1 MKPIRP
7 QFCSCVL
14 GTKKS
19 ERKKQQGLL
28 KFELVALWDHQLP
41 SACPDKTEEDTG
53 LCNNSMNPTERD
65 HQIYQ
70 LALHWAFFYWISMY
84 WKVLHWSAM
93 YWLWTDV
100 LICNTFTLWNWP
112 DNNQLHWQLFSNT
125 LSLTYFD
132 LVSSNVIFKL
142 WYRAAELAVGQF
154 FLSLLASPPTLF
166 INWSKLP
173 RNAPNC
179 FKQVQNSQV
188 LVIKPIHIIYKPT
201 ALGFRKFLGLVEI
214 FQYWHIY
221 MMWVP
226 IFNTDSIECGR
237 IDYESN

>member
-1 MKPIRP
+1 MQ
-7 QFCSCVL
+7 QFNEPHRKRKTL
-14 GTKKS
+14 KS
-19 ERKKQQGLL
+19 
-28 KFELVALWDHQLP
+28 AIY
-41 SACPDKTEEDTG
+41 
-53 LCNNSMNPTERD
+53 
-65 HQIYQ
+65 QIYQ
-70 LALHWAFFYWISMY
+70 LALHWALFYWISMY

-179 FKQVQNSQV
+179 SKQVQNSQV
-188 LVIKPIHIIYKPT
+188 LIIKH
-201 ALGFRKFLGLVEI
+201 LVSGN
-214 FQYWHIY
+214 FWD
-221 MMWVP
+221 WLKS
-226 IFNTDSIECGR
+226 FNTDTFTWCEFQSLILTLLNVEELIMR
-237 IDYESN
+237 AISEMIAN